1 MTDDIYIYLIDMPG
15 KINEIVLP
23 CVGGYTVYIDK
34 KLDHDS
40 QLRAYEHALKHIENG
55 DFQKTNATLLEVYAH
70 RR

>member
-1 MTDDIYIYLIDMPG
+1 MTDDIYIYLIDIPG
-15 KINEIVLP
+15 KINEMVLP

-55 DFQKTNATLLEVYAH
+55 DFQKTNANLLEVYAH